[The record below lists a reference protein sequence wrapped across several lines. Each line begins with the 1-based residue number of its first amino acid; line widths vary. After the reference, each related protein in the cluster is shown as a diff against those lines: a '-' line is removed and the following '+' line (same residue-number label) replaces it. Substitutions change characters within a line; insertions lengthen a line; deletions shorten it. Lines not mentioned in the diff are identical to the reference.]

1 MGSTDRR
8 DADRARRFATSL
20 SGPDARG
27 TATAA
32 APARPLLARG
42 GGVGSRAR
50 GDGRNSRGDV
60 RGGTQ
65 HEHISACYPGFA
77 ADTDGPTAAIQRRR
91 PGGR

>member
-1 MGSTDRR
+1 MTSPWAAPTG
-8 DADRARRFATSL
+8 AITSL

-32 APARPLLARG
+32 APARPLVGRG
-42 GGVGSRAR
+42 GDVGSRAR
-50 GDGRNSRGDV
+50 GDVRNSRGAV

-65 HEHISACYPGFA
+65 HEHAGACYPGFA